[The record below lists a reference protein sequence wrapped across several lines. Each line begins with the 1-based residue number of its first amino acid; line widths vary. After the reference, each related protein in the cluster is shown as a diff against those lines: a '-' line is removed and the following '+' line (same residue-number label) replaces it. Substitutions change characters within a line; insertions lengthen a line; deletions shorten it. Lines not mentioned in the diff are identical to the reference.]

1 MNRRKSDQHTQIAA
15 LGGRIRPDHPRS
27 GEITEQILKYDAGF
41 TGESM
46 TDQFLAYLPSLFKLS
61 QNVSLHD
68 GIQHL
73 QMDAVLSNQHFLLN
87 LEVKNYKG
95 SLTFDLEHKQLF
107 REIDNRHD
115 VFPDP
120 FLQVEHQTIQMNR
133 WLQRFDFP
141 PIPIYSLVVL
151 SNPYTSYTTTGEDP
165 FNLKKKIVR
174 AKGLPSVVSH
184 VSKQFNNPVWTPH
197 QVEEFGEL
205 IQKEHSE
212 YKRNTLEKYQVIESD
227 LIRGVRCPRCRHLGM
242 KRKRDH
248 WFCQHCGDKSQE
260 AHYELLR
267 EMALLFGREVTVRK
281 FMKYAFLDSRKV
293 AWRLL
298 KEACPEFYGN
308 TKDRVY
314 IIYMDREQSH

>member
-1 MNRRKSDQHTQIAA
+1 MNRRKSNQHAQMEA
-15 LGGRIRPDHPRS
+15 LGGRIHPDHPCS

-41 TGESM
+41 SGESM
-46 TDQFLAYLPSLFKLS
+46 TDQFLAYLPPHFKLS

-68 GIQHL
+68 GIQHF
-73 QMDAVLSNQHFLLN
+73 QMDALLSNQHFLLN

-95 SLTFDLEHKQLF
+95 ALTFDLEHRQLF
-107 REIDNRHD
+107 RQVDDRHD

-120 FLQVEHQTIQMNR
+120 FLQIEHQSIQLNR

-151 SNPYTSYTTTGEDP
+151 SNPYSSYITTGEDRDG
-165 FNLKKKIVR
+165 LKKKIVR

-184 VSKQFNNPVWTPH
+184 VSKAFTHPVWTTH
-197 QVEEFGEL
+197 QVEAFVDL

-212 YKRNTLEKYQVIESD
+212 YKRDTLQKYQVLESD
-227 LIRGVRCPRCRHLGM
+227 LIRGVRCPSCSQLAL

-248 WFCQHCGDKSQE
+248 WFCQHCEGKSQD
-260 AHYELLR
+260 AHYGLLR
-267 EMALLFGREVTVRK
+267 EMALLFGREVTVRN
-281 FMKYAFLDSRKV
+281 FMNFALLDSRKV

-314 IIYMDREQSH
+314 IVNLS